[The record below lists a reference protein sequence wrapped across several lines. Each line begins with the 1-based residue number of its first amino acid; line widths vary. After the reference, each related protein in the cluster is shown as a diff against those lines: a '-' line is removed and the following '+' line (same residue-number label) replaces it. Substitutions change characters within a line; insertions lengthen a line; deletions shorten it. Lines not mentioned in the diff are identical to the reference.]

1 MKEPPAPA
9 VATTLRFES
18 SPIPKTNPSAAQPS
32 AQSVTWRGIL
42 ARLGVCSGT
51 ALLLYAGIVAG
62 LIEPY
67 VRDGS
72 SAGRVAGVYE
82 GYSSIQRH
90 RLNTRD
96 SNSLVLFWGSSMVR
110 EGVDCAQLEAGLP
123 AVSAY
128 NFAVSGDLPC
138 RRLVELPRA
147 KELNP
152 QRVVIGLSYPE
163 VFEDRLP
170 FEDQIAVLPAT
181 AYAAM
186 PPAAEQLLPV
196 KFHQMAS
203 RPEWDRFLWKR
214 KFFLPA
220 VFSRVGVG
228 GRGDQLRPGHATEF
242 KAPWVYV
249 QGIRTEELKRF
260 LTLRKNAYPP
270 YTSGPLGDPASTLAA
285 RSLALLVR
293 ELVEQGTEV
302 MLVNMPLHPML
313 GAIVPAER
321 RAALNHFLATLRS
334 ERVSV
339 LDYQDRIPASGFVDL
354 VHMNA
359 EGRVAFT
366 QLVSEVLAV
375 PHQTAPAKNYTQAQH
390 AL

>member
-9 VATTLRFES
+9 DATMLRLKS
-18 SPIPKTNPSAAQPS
+18 CPTPGKNPSAAQPA
-32 AQSVTWRGIL
+32 AQPVTWRGIL
-42 ARLGVCSGT
+42 ARLAACSTT

-82 GYSSIQRH
+82 GYRSILRH
-90 RLNTRD
+90 RLD
-96 SNSLVLFWGSSMVR
+96 SPDTNSIVLFWGSSMVR
-110 EGVDCAQLEAGLP
+110 EGVDCAQLEAGLNS
-123 AVSAY
+123 VSAY
-128 NFAVSGDLPC
+128 NFAISGDLPC

-147 KELNP
+147 KEVHP
-152 QRVVIGLSYPE
+152 QKVVIGLSYPE

-170 FEDQIAVLPAT
+170 FEDQIAVLPAN

-186 PPAAEQLLPV
+186 PPAAREMLPV

-260 LTLRKNAYPP
+260 LALRKNAYPP
-270 YTSGPLGDPASTLAA
+270 YTSGPQGDPAGTLAA

-313 GAIVPAER
+313 GAVVPAER
-321 RAALNHFLATLRS
+321 RAALNQFLATLRS

-359 EGRVAFT
+359 EGRIAFT
-366 QLVSEVLAV
+366 QVMIEVLAASDQ
-375 PHQTAPAKNYTQAQH
+375 PAPAKNLTQAQH

>member
-9 VATTLRFES
+9 VATTLRLES
-18 SPIPKTNPSAAQPS
+18 SPTSGTNPLANQPAAQP
-32 AQSVTWRGIL
+32 VTWRGVL
-42 ARLGVCSGT
+42 ARLTVCSGT
-51 ALLLYAGIVAG
+51 ALLLYAGIVTG

-82 GYSSIQRH
+82 GYKSILRE
-90 RLNTRD
+90 RLDARAT
-96 SNSLVLFWGSSMVR
+96 NSLVLFWGSSMVR
-110 EGVDCAQLEAGLP
+110 EGVDCAQLEAGLNS
-123 AVSAY
+123 VSAY

-147 KELNP
+147 KELHP

-186 PPAAEQLLPV
+186 PPAAQQLLPG

-220 VFSRVGVG
+220 VFAGLGVG
-228 GRGDQLRPGHATEF
+228 GRGDQLRPGHAIEF
-242 KAPWVYV
+242 KAPWVYTL
-249 QGIRTEELKRF
+249 GIQAEELKRF
-260 LTLRKNAYPP
+260 LALKKNAYPP
-270 YTSGPLGDPASTLAA
+270 YTSGPQGDPAGTLAA

-302 MLVNMPLHPML
+302 MLVNMPLHPLL
-313 GAIVPAER
+313 GAVVPEER
-321 RAALNHFLATLRS
+321 RAALNQFLATLRS

-339 LDYQDRIPASGFVDL
+339 LDCQDRLPASGFVDL

-359 EGRVAFT
+359 EGRAAFT
-366 QLVSEVLAV
+366 HVMSKVLAA
-375 PHQTAPAKNYTQAQH
+375 PHQPAPAKNYTQARH